1 MGMTVTAT
9 QTDQECTTTSTNADC
24 EVHVVASNKETGQTV
39 EFKYEKETDDKQA
52 DHNGVAP
59 KKDPVTG
66 KTDGIKNCKAKQ
78 SNSDVTGSI
87 YPQKNLLA
95 AAEQTGQRRRLSHA
109 AAHPMKRRMLSDIAS
124 GKAPRRLGRATLS
137 SFDAHQFTMHA
148 LRKRDHRRA
157 LADAITPAGRA
168 DVGAEGDAAL
178 PETEMYVVYSETKMD
193 PNDLS
198 LGKNKPPGTA
208 GVSTVIV
215 TDAKGCLLW
224 TATIPVDTKG
234 NQNGAPPTLT
244 LFTEA
249 CKDDTNPKSEA
260 AVAGVEKKTQTFE
273 DVASEQVQ
281 DMLGDMVCG
290 PDMCLS
296 GDCKTEAEP
305 ITRLTYEPT
314 DATQI
319 SPTAPV
325 TACENA
331 HFDHSLDYEA
341 KKVSDEL
348 ARGADFK
355 IAKHKKEEAEKAEVA
370 AKINTIQKTQEL
382 KAITEHKVAV
392 AEEKEDAAKEVEANT
407 KIVEAKKAATVAKE
421 AEKAANE
428 QALIAIAAEK
438 KVLED
443 DVAAA
448 EADLKKLDDEVAT
461 KSAEKEA
468 FEAVVTA
475 KTTEIADLE
484 AETAVLANVVPTKIA
499 ETDALVAEVAVL
511 EAASFALDEA
521 ALSLAGEEATLEQ
534 EAAAIVKVKGE
545 LELEAANMQN
555 QKAILE
561 QEAAAIEIA
570 KTSLVNDLEDKKAK
584 KTAFEVEKITLEK
597 KKDVAATIV
606 TLLTAEKAAEDAAA
620 AYSLAKVA
628 LELEA
633 ANMQND
639 KAILEQ
645 EAVAI
650 ETAIAGD
657 IAAIAALDTEI
668 AGMGAGAAKDAR
680 VAAKATIAAEKDT
693 KEAEKQLKVA
703 AVAAKEVERVAKDAL
718 VVSAEE
724 DRVAKVTLA
733 AGKKQERVEVRMN
746 KITAFGTKQSQHT
759 DAVAAKKVAQD
770 AVTACAGE
778 TTCNDG
784 DGALA
789 TALANAEVVEAA
801 KTQEKTDAMAELN
814 VADTL
819 INLDVKDQIKD
830 GINLDIS
837 NKVAEVQI
845 AEEARV
851 AAAGLVDT
859 NEDEKQSKVDAVAAK
874 EVERVAKVTLA
885 AGAEQD
891 RLAKETLAADKK
903 KERVAKEQ
911 EATTKKAEKVAK
923 AIVKDAKAQELAEV
937 QAPLQVKLR
946 NDAIKLK
953 TDAIATKIIKKET
966 AAKAVIAVETK

>member
-1 MGMTVTAT
+1 MG
-9 QTDQECTTTSTNADC
+9 DQECTTTSTNADC

-95 AAEQTGQRRRLSHA
+95 AAEQTGKRRRLSHA

-178 PETEMYVVYSETKMD
+178 PETEMYVVYSETNMD

-273 DVASEQVQ
+273 DVASEPVQ

-325 TACENA
+325 TACEKP
-331 HFDHSLDYEA
+331 HFDHSLDYKA

-348 ARGADFK
+348 ARAAEIKFAKDF
-355 IAKHKKEEAEKAEVA
+355 KEEAEKAEVA
-370 AKINTIQKTQEL
+370 AKIDTNQKTKEL

-392 AEEKEDAAKEVEANT
+392 AKEKFKAAEEVEANT
-407 KIVEAKKAATVAKE
+407 KIVEATKAATVAKE

-428 QALIAIAAEK
+428 QALTAIAAEK

-448 EADLKKLDDEVAT
+448 EAGLKKLDDEVAT

-468 FEAVVTA
+468 FE
-475 KTTEIADLE
+475 
-484 AETAVLANVVPTKIA
+484 
-499 ETDALVAEVAVL
+499 
-511 EAASFALDEA
+511 
-521 ALSLAGEEATLEQ
+521 
-534 EAAAIVKVKGE
+534 
-545 LELEAANMQN
+545 
-555 QKAILE
+555 
-561 QEAAAIEIA
+561 
-570 KTSLVNDLEDKKAK
+570 
-584 KTAFEVEKITLEK
+584 
-597 KKDVAATIV
+597 
-606 TLLTAEKAAEDAAA
+606 
-620 AYSLAKVA
+620 
-628 LELEA
+628 
-633 ANMQND
+633 
-639 KAILEQ
+639 
-645 EAVAI
+645 
-650 ETAIAGD
+650 
-657 IAAIAALDTEI
+657 
-668 AGMGAGAAKDAR
+668 
-680 VAAKATIAAEKDT
+680 
-693 KEAEKQLKVA
+693 
-703 AVAAKEVERVAKDAL
+703 
-718 VVSAEE
+718 
-724 DRVAKVTLA
+724 
-733 AGKKQERVEVRMN
+733 
-746 KITAFGTKQSQHT
+746 
-759 DAVAAKKVAQD
+759 
-770 AVTACAGE
+770 
-778 TTCNDG
+778 
-784 DGALA
+784 
-789 TALANAEVVEAA
+789 
-801 KTQEKTDAMAELN
+801 
-814 VADTL
+814 
-819 INLDVKDQIKD
+819 
-830 GINLDIS
+830 
-837 NKVAEVQI
+837 
-845 AEEARV
+845 
-851 AAAGLVDT
+851 
-859 NEDEKQSKVDAVAAK
+859 
-874 EVERVAKVTLA
+874 
-885 AGAEQD
+885 
-891 RLAKETLAADKK
+891 
-903 KERVAKEQ
+903 
-911 EATTKKAEKVAK
+911 
-923 AIVKDAKAQELAEV
+923 
-937 QAPLQVKLR
+937 
-946 NDAIKLK
+946 
-953 TDAIATKIIKKET
+953 
-966 AAKAVIAVETK
+966 

>member
-1 MGMTVTAT
+1 MG
-9 QTDQECTTTSTNADC
+9 DQECTTTSTNADC

-178 PETEMYVVYSETKMD
+178 PETEMYVVYSETNMD

-273 DVASEQVQ
+273 DVASEPVQ

-325 TACENA
+325 TACETE
-331 HFDHSLDYEA
+331 HFDHSLDYQA

-348 ARGADFK
+348 ARAADINEAKRLKEKFVVAGNAAEIDTIK
-355 IAKHKKEEAEKAEVA
+355 IKK
-370 AKINTIQKTQEL
+370 EL
-382 KAITEHKVAV
+382 KAITKHKVAV
-392 AEEKEDAAKEVEANT
+392 AEEKE
-407 KIVEAKKAATVAKE
+407 KAS
-421 AEKAANE
+421 
-428 QALIAIAAEK
+428 Q
-438 KVLED
+438 
-443 DVAAA
+443 
-448 EADLKKLDDEVAT
+448 
-461 KSAEKEA
+461 
-468 FEAVVTA
+468 
-475 KTTEIADLE
+475 
-484 AETAVLANVVPTKIA
+484 
-499 ETDALVAEVAVL
+499 
-511 EAASFALDEA
+511 
-521 ALSLAGEEATLEQ
+521 
-534 EAAAIVKVKGE
+534 
-545 LELEAANMQN
+545 
-555 QKAILE
+555 
-561 QEAAAIEIA
+561 
-570 KTSLVNDLEDKKAK
+570 
-584 KTAFEVEKITLEK
+584 K
-597 KKDVAATIV
+597 KK
-606 TLLTAEKAAEDAAA
+606 
-620 AYSLAKVA
+620 
-628 LELEA
+628 
-633 ANMQND
+633 
-639 KAILEQ
+639 
-645 EAVAI
+645 
-650 ETAIAGD
+650 
-657 IAAIAALDTEI
+657 
-668 AGMGAGAAKDAR
+668 
-680 VAAKATIAAEKDT
+680 
-693 KEAEKQLKVA
+693 
-703 AVAAKEVERVAKDAL
+703 
-718 VVSAEE
+718 
-724 DRVAKVTLA
+724 
-733 AGKKQERVEVRMN
+733 
-746 KITAFGTKQSQHT
+746 
-759 DAVAAKKVAQD
+759 
-770 AVTACAGE
+770 
-778 TTCNDG
+778 
-784 DGALA
+784 
-789 TALANAEVVEAA
+789 
-801 KTQEKTDAMAELN
+801 
-814 VADTL
+814 
-819 INLDVKDQIKD
+819 
-830 GINLDIS
+830 
-837 NKVAEVQI
+837 
-845 AEEARV
+845 
-851 AAAGLVDT
+851 
-859 NEDEKQSKVDAVAAK
+859 
-874 EVERVAKVTLA
+874 
-885 AGAEQD
+885 
-891 RLAKETLAADKK
+891 KK
-903 KERVAKEQ
+903 KNPP
-911 EATTKKAEKVAK
+911 KK
-923 AIVKDAKAQELAEV
+923 
-937 QAPLQVKLR
+937 
-946 NDAIKLK
+946 
-953 TDAIATKIIKKET
+953 KK
-966 AAKAVIAVETK
+966 KKKKKKS